1 MLNWMSNLLPS
12 YQEHDNT
19 RVLVPHT
26 DLGTGQGN
34 VLTGLFNEPPK
45 NAPTGPIFI
54 FTGWNNVSNF
64 QKVLDFNTQFG
75 VVQSKTLTPNPTIFD
90 TDPQKVEFCLK
101 LIREEARETEEA
113 VKNKD
118 FVETVDGLVDQL
130 YVIYGML
137 ARIGVDADKA
147 FDLVHENNMSKL
159 CKTEEEA
166 QRSVKYYIDAS
177 ALGYDSPCY
186 RKAPD
191 DIHWVVYNSSTNKIL
206 KSIEWKPVD
215 LTSVVS

>member
-1 MLNWMSNLLPS
+1 MFNWVSNLLPS
-12 YQEHDNT
+12 YQEG
-19 RVLVPHT
+19 HT
-26 DLGTGQGN
+26 CPIGN
-34 VLTGLFNEPPK
+34 
-45 NAPTGPIFI
+45 TGPICPT
-54 FTGWNNVSNF
+54 FTTWNNVSNF

-75 VVQSKTLTPNPTIFD
+75 VVQNKTLTPNPTIFD

-101 LIREEARETEEA
+101 LIREEAKETEEA

-166 QRSVKYYIDAS
+166 QRSVKYYVDAS

-191 DIHWVVYNSSTNKIL
+191 DVHWVVYNRSTNKIL

-215 LTSVVS
+215 LTPVLS

>member
-1 MLNWMSNLLPS
+1 MFNWVSNLLPS
-12 YQEHDNT
+12 YQEG
-19 RVLVPHT
+19 HT
-26 DLGTGQGN
+26 CPIGN
-34 VLTGLFNEPPK
+34 
-45 NAPTGPIFI
+45 TGPICPT
-54 FTGWNNVSNF
+54 FTTWNNVSNF

-75 VVQSKTLTPNPTIFD
+75 VVQNKTLTPNPTIFD

-101 LIREEARETEEA
+101 LIREEAKETEEA

-166 QRSVKYYIDAS
+166 QRSVKYYIDNAWS
-177 ALGYDSPCY
+177 FGYDSPCY

-191 DIHWVVYNSSTNKIL
+191 DVHWVVYNRSTNKIL

-215 LTSVVS
+215 LTPVLS